1 MTDNNDTIEQVE
13 TGGFLPL
20 ETDSASKAVPTS
32 EAAGQLTE
40 GTDASTDP
48 ILEYSKNRPRRK
60 IILKNR
66 PKPLEEDTVKKDT
79 TRMVKDVDIARSLG
93 NKVQPQTLVNNIV
106 IKVHSRQ
113 AYGMVLGRI
122 KKKGIQPIAGLFSF
136 AKSVNHL
143 IRASVDDDPYA
154 DLMLIKIE
162 NHLQK
167 FDEVIKSTKNTI
179 MGLQQDLIED
189 DVYIQKMESKRP
201 IGLTLNFGSLYA
213 LQLSRLIMQFD
224 ALIRLMMPMRHFGAI
239 TEAQWLLMLKNL
251 TEHHRSMT
259 NIAVNYPFYKFDR
272 EIAKDPEHLMTI
284 KLKKRFGELPHDILT
299 GNIKP
304 HKFNQR

>member
-1 MTDNNDTIEQVE
+1 MTDNNDTIEQME
-13 TGGFLPL
+13 TGGILPL
-20 ETDSASKAVPTS
+20 ETDSALEASAAS
-32 EAAGQLTE
+32 ETVDKLIEAP
-40 GTDASTDP
+40 DP
-48 ILEYSKNRPRRK
+48 LLEYSKNRPRRK

-66 PKPLEEDTVKKDT
+66 PKSLEEETVKKDT

-162 NHLQK
+162 NHLHK

-179 MGLQQDLIED
+179 MSLQENLMED
-189 DVYIQKMESKRP
+189 GVDIQKMESKRP

-213 LQLSRLIMQFD
+213 MQLSRLIMQFD
-224 ALIRLMMPMRHFGAI
+224 ALVRLMMPMRHFGAI
-239 TEAQWLLMLKNL
+239 TESQWLLMLKNL

-259 NIAVNYPFYKFDR
+259 NIAVNYPFFKFDR
-272 EIAKDPEHLMTI
+272 ATARDPAHPMTI

-299 GNIKP
+299 GNIRP